1 MRLSRAAGIALAVA
15 AMVFPIA
22 RADAGAEIYW
32 SEFEDTAIFEAALT
46 ASGLRPAL
54 GRDDVFTLF
63 LPSDGALEREGSA
76 GLLRGVYL
84 TSSNRARLADL
95 LAYHIVP
102 GRKIIP
108 ASTAPV
114 DVITLSGDTLS
125 IEGDGDR
132 PVLNGHIAVT
142 RSIDLGNGVV
152 HLVSGLLWADLEMEE
167 KDLASDTRAVPTAW

>member
-1 MRLSRAAGIALAVA
+1 MRLPRAAGMALAIA
-15 AMVFPIA
+15 ALISPIA
-22 RADAGAEIYW
+22 RADAGTEIYW
-32 SEFEDTAIFEAALT
+32 NDVEDVAIFEAALT

-63 LPSDGALEREGSA
+63 LPSDDALEREGSA

-84 TSSNRARLADL
+84 TPSNRARLADL

-102 GRKIIP
+102 GQKIVP
-108 ASTAPV
+108 SSTAPA

-125 IEGDGDR
+125 IERDGDR

-152 HLVSGLLWADLEMEE
+152 HLVSGLLWADLEIEE
-167 KDLASDTRAVPTAW
+167 KDLASDVRAVPTAW

>member
-1 MRLSRAAGIALAVA
+1 MRLPSAAGIALAVVA
-15 AMVFPIA
+15 LVFPIA

-32 SEFEDTAIFEAALT
+32 NDVEDAAIFEAALT

-63 LPSDGALEREGSA
+63 LPSDEALEREGSA

-84 TSSNRARLADL
+84 TPSNRARLADL

-102 GRKIIP
+102 GQKIFP
-108 ASTAPV
+108 ASSGPAE
-114 DVITLSGDTLS
+114 VITLSGDTLS

-132 PVLNGHIAVT
+132 SVLNGHIAVT
-142 RSIDLGNGVV
+142 RSIDLGNGIV
-152 HLVSGLLWADLEMEE
+152 HLVSGLLWADLKIQE
-167 KDLASDTRAVPTAW
+167 KDLASDARAFPTAW